1 MKKKVL
7 SIILVGA
14 LVASLGALAGCNS
27 SNSEE
32 KDEEKAEKEEEKA
45 DKEEEKAEEEEE
57 KANEAE
63 EEGNEKKE
71 EKDEEKAEKDEEK
84 AEKDEEKAESYDLS
98 ALGDDETYTLLVTS
112 HDPENSA
119 TGQFLTNWAESINEA
134 SEGHLDMQVYH
145 GATLAGP
152 TGTIDA
158 ITDGTADIGWGLQSF
173 YADMFPVTEVF
184 MLPLLDIDRATQGSE
199 AIWEFYK
206 TTDYMDDE
214 YADYH
219 VLLLHTNCQSPISTV
234 KTQIVELKDM
244 QGMQIRGNSGPPT
257 TFIQN
262 LGANPVSVSINDLYS
277 NLDKGTLDGCIT
289 DWHAISSFNLDET
302 LAWYADEN
310 IGVSTY
316 FLLMNKDKYEE
327 LPEVLQQILD
337 EKSEDAI
344 QYTTAWD
351 DVEDEMKATV
361 KDEGKLY
368 NFDDETRSDLEAV
381 ADDTIQEWIEKTD
394 GLGYDGEAIYT
405 AATECIENAKS

>member
-14 LVASLGALAGCNS
+14 LVASLGAMAGC
-27 SNSEE
+27 SNSAE

-45 DKEEEKAEEEEE
+45 DTEEEKAD
-57 KANEAE
+57 EAE
-63 EEGNEKKE
+63 EEGK
-71 EKDEEKAEKDEEK
+71 EEKAEKDEEK
-84 AEKDEEKAESYDLS
+84 ADKDEAKAEEDEEKAESKEYDLS
-98 ALGDDETYTLLVTS
+98 GLDDSETYTLLVTS

-119 TGQFLTNWAESINEA
+119 TGQFLTDWADSVMEA
-134 SEGHLDMQVYH
+134 SENHLDIQVYH

-199 AIWEFYK
+199 AIWEFYQ
-206 TTDYMDDE
+206 TTDYMDEE
-214 YADYH
+214 YEDYH

-234 KTQIVELKDM
+234 KTKIEELSDM
-244 QGMQIRGNSGPPT
+244 EGMQIRGNSGPPT

-289 DWHAISSFNLDET
+289 DWHAISSFKLDET

-337 EKSEDAI
+337 DQSADAI

-361 KDEGKLY
+361 EDEGKLY
-368 NFDDETRSDLEAV
+368 NFDDQTRSDLEDV
-381 ADDTIQEWIEKTD
+381 AKETVDQWIEKTN
-394 GLGYDGEAIYT
+394 GLGYDGQAIYD
-405 AATECIENAKS
+405 AAEECIANAKS